1 MVFFLTEN
9 TTETF
14 RIEVPLK
21 RDRDAAEER
30 RRDLLAKLI
39 YACGG
44 LLILALILFIVY
56 RSAYP

>member
-1 MVFFLTEN
+1 MTEN

-44 LLILALILFIVY
+44 LLILALILFIVC
-56 RSAYP
+56 RGAYS